1 MRNKMR
7 DGTFDWEES
16 GPISVARNGDD
27 MYVLDGHHRL
37 AAAKLAGLEEVP
49 IQDVTD
55 QLVNGGFKGYADMED
70 AVRSAQSF
78 VGNRL
83 NPYKL
88 R

>member
-1 MRNKMR
+1 MRNQMR
-7 DGTFDWEES
+7 NGTFDWDES
-16 GPISVARNGDD
+16 GPISVAKNGDD

-55 QLVNGGFKGYADMED
+55 QLVSEGFRGYSDMD
-70 AVRSAQSF
+70 DVLRSAHTF
-78 VGNRL
+78 MGNRL
-83 NPYKL
+83 NPHKL